1 MICVLVAELQDGVLR
16 YMTEEEG
23 NLCLINT
30 RLLML
35 RDGSIIFDGF
45 DEEIRQSRDEYIQR
59 FLA

>member
-1 MICVLVAELQDGVLR
+1 VLR

-35 RDGSIIFDGF
+35 REGSIIFDGF